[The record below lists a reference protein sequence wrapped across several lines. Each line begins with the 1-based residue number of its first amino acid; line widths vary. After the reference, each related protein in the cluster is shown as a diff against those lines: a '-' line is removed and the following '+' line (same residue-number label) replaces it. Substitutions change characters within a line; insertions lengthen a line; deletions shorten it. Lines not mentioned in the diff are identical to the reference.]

1 MNITTPVGSSYQQ
14 HQPTRL
20 VPFMSD
26 SAAALVAPLLVYWVY
41 SLFFHFLSKAE
52 IPWVER
58 YRIHD
63 PEEMTKNKVSVK
75 DVIQGVV
82 FQQVLQTL
90 LGLLVLEDEENSAS
104 AAIFNLDRISWAV
117 STALRT
123 THINQLIIAQFGM
136 PAYMNALMN
145 ISSVLQSY
153 IIPAFQFFVAMFI
166 LDGYQYFFHRLF
178 HQNRFLYKH
187 IHSYH
192 HRLYVP
198 YAFGALYNHPVEGFV
213 MDSVGATLA
222 FTLSGLP
229 TKGAIFFFAFST
241 LKTVDDHCGY
251 AFPWD
256 PLQFMFGNNVAYH
269 DIHHQPFGIKK
280 NYSQPFFT
288 WWDRLLNTYVA
299 TDRVY
304 SSMSEKVQ
312 VKDKLNSS
320 TEGSAISSQDKT
332 KLS

>member
-1 MNITTPVGSSYQQ
+1 MNATTPVDTFFQQ

-26 SAAALVAPLLVYWVY
+26 SASALVGPLLVYWVY

-82 FQQVLQTL
+82 FQQVLQTI
-90 LGLLVLEDEENSAS
+90 LGFLVLEGEESSATS
-104 AAIFNLDRISWAV
+104 SLLTLDRIGWAV
-117 STALRT
+117 SKALGSV
-123 THINQLIIAQFGM
+123 HIKQLIIAQFGM
-136 PAYMNALMN
+136 PAYMDALLT
-145 ISSVLQSY
+145 ISSILQSY
-153 IIPAFQFFVAMFI
+153 VIPAFQFFIAMFI

-178 HQNRFLYKH
+178 HQNKFLYKH

-222 FTLSGLP
+222 FALSGLP
-229 TKGAIFFFAFST
+229 TKGAILFFSFST

-288 WWDRLLNTYVA
+288 WWDRLLNTYVS

-304 SSMSEKVQ
+304 NSVSEKAQ
-312 VKDKLNSS
+312 LKDKLKGS
-320 TEGSAISSQDKT
+320 TEASTISS
-332 KLS
+332 

>member
-1 MNITTPVGSSYQQ
+1 MNSTIVVDSSQIAS
-14 HQPTRL
+14 PRVL
-20 VPFMSD
+20 PFMSD
-26 SAAALVAPLLVYWVY
+26 SALALVAPLVVYWVY

-52 IPWVER
+52 IPFVER

-63 PEEMTKNKVSVK
+63 PEDMKRNKVSVQE
-75 DVIQGVV
+75 VIRGVI
-82 FQQVLQTL
+82 FQQVLQTV
-90 LGLLVLEDEENSAS
+90 LGFIVLEDESSS
-104 AAIFNLDRISWAV
+104 AATFLTTENITSVVSNFLRIMSV
-117 STALRT
+117 KPY
-123 THINQLIIAQFGM
+123 IVEQYGM
-136 PAYMNALMN
+136 PVYIDVLAT
-145 ISSVLQSY
+145 ISSLLQY
-153 IIPAFQFFVAMFI
+153 YLLPAFQFFIAMFI

-178 HQNRFLYKH
+178 HQNKFLYKH
-187 IHSYH
+187 IHSHH

-229 TKGAIFFFAFST
+229 TRGAIVFFSFST

-251 AFPWD
+251 AFPYD
-256 PLQFMFGNNVAYH
+256 PFQFLFGNNVAYH

-288 WWDRLLNTYVA
+288 WWDRLLNTYVS

-304 SSMSEKVQ
+304 QNVSAKAQ
-312 VKDKLNSS
+312 IKGKIQH
-320 TEGSAISSQDKT
+320 TEAIVNK
-332 KLS
+332 

>member
-1 MNITTPVGSSYQQ
+1 MNSTIVVDSSHITPPRV
-14 HQPTRL
+14 L
-20 VPFMSD
+20 PFMSD
-26 SAAALVAPLLVYWVY
+26 SALALVAPLVVYWVY

-63 PEEMTKNKVSVK
+63 PEDMKRNKVSVQE
-75 DVIQGVV
+75 VIRGVI
-82 FQQVLQTL
+82 FQQVLQTV
-90 LGLLVLEDEENSAS
+90 LGVLVLEDESSSVATFLTTENITSVVS
-104 AAIFNLDRISWAV
+104 NILRIISV
-117 STALRT
+117 KSY
-123 THINQLIIAQFGM
+123 IVEQFGM
-136 PAYMNALMN
+136 PAYIDVLTT
-145 ISSVLQSY
+145 ISSLLQHY
-153 IIPAFQFFVAMFI
+153 LIPAFQFFVAI
-166 LDGYQYFFHRLF
+166 SH
-178 HQNRFLYKH
+178 
-187 IHSYH
+187 H

-229 TKGAIFFFAFST
+229 TRGAILFFSFST

-256 PLQFMFGNNVAYH
+256 PFQFLFGNNVAYH

-288 WWDRLLNTYVA
+288 WWDRLLNTYVS

-304 SSMSEKVQ
+304 ENVSAKAQ
-312 VKDKLNSS
+312 IKDKIQH
-320 TEGSAISSQDKT
+320 TEAIVNK
-332 KLS
+332 